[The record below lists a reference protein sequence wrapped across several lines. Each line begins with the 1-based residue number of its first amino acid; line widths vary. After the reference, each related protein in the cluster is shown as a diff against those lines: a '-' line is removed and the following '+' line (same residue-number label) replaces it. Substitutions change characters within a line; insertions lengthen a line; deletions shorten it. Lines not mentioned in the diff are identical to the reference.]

1 MRMGIQL
8 GHSLSQ
14 TSIPVYASWKLSQCA
29 VLYWPEN
36 HTGPDLLGLLIS
48 LILCLSLCPTFVVR
62 DSGTKYV
69 DVFVLWVFLEMPIS
83 GHSKTGEFNMPV
95 KS

>member
-1 MRMGIQL
+1 MGIQL

-14 TSIPVYASWKLSQCA
+14 ASIAVYASWKLSQCA

-36 HTGPDLLGLLIS
+36 RTGPDLLGLLIS
-48 LILCLSLCPTFVVR
+48 LILCLSLCWTFVVQ

-69 DVFVLWVFLEMPIS
+69 DAFVLWIFLEMPS
-83 GHSKTGEFNMPV
+83 FWAL
-95 KS
+95 

>member
-8 GHSLSQ
+8 GHSLSEK
-14 TSIPVYASWKLSQCA
+14 SISVYASWKLSQCA

-36 HTGPDLLGLLIS
+36 HTGPDLLGPLIS
-48 LILCLSLCPTFVVR
+48 FILCLSLCQTFVVQ

-69 DVFVLWVFLEMPIS
+69 DVFVLQIFLEMPS
-83 GHSKTGEFNMPV
+83 FWAL
-95 KS
+95 

>member
-1 MRMGIQL
+1 MGIQL

-69 DVFVLWVFLEMPIS
+69 DVFVLWVFLEMPS
-83 GHSKTGEFNMPV
+83 FWAL
-95 KS
+95 